1 LKIIFNHNRII
12 GGNLVFC
19 HKKLYGLFLFIPLV
33 LLLALMAVSGPVLA
47 AETATPKLRKSADV
61 IPATPDPDLG
71 GLSDEKVLEL
81 GEKMYR
87 LGILP
92 SGEVMIGYVNGDI
105 EVDSTSFSCSSC
117 HLRAGLGSYE
127 GGVETPPTTGLTL
140 YQPYRRPPSLHE
152 VEIQGRSLYAKT
164 ILERPAYTRDGLKY
178 ALHYGK
184 DPTGETFNEV
194 MPRYPLGDRNMAILV
209 RYLELLS
216 RDFSPGANPAS
227 FSFATI
233 VTDDVSPTERQALLS
248 PLERFIYEQNQQV
261 KMYRTFI
268 KTGYTPTNDMKY
280 SFHSANL
287 RIWDLK
293 GPPETWQKQLD
304 RYLER
309 DKVFAVLGGLS
320 HQDWRPVHEF
330 CESRKLPCLFP
341 ITDFP
346 VVSDQDWYTFY
357 FNKGY
362 YQEGGA
368 TARFLRHNLDDAQI
382 LQLIQDSPTGRRLA
396 AGFAAERKA
405 FGFSPVESVTL
416 TTEQLQDPQFIS
428 SMLKEKHPDILLLWG
443 DFSLLAAAQEPI
455 GMSPEQKVFISSTL
469 LGRDLAKLPESL
481 RKQTF
486 ITWPYRLEPYVGDEE
501 GTGFLSR
508 NPIKITSEIFGARRI
523 ASRTATMLEKMITQG
538 LSDIENNLYRDHL
551 LDEMSMQMD
560 RVVFDYERISFGPG
574 QRYISKGC
582 YIMQLGPGPEPELI
596 PRSEWVIY

>member
-1 LKIIFNHNRII
+1 M
-12 GGNLVFC
+12 FC
-19 HKKLYGLFLFIPLV
+19 HKNLCGLFLIMSLV
-33 LLLALMAVSGPVLA
+33 LLFALTAISGPVLA
-47 AETATPKLRKSADV
+47 AETGTPKLRNSDDV

-71 GLSDEKVLEL
+71 GLSDEEVLQL

-87 LGILP
+87 QGVLP
-92 SGEVMIGYVNGDI
+92 SGEVMLGFVNGDI
-105 EVDSTSFSCSSC
+105 EIDSTSFSCSSC

-127 GGVETPPTTGLTL
+127 GGVETPPTTGVTL
-140 YQPYRRPPSLHE
+140 YQPYRRPPSLHD
-152 VEIQGRSLYAKT
+152 VDFRGRYIYAKT
-164 ILERPAYTRDGLKY
+164 IQERPAYTRESLKY
-178 ALHYGK
+178 AMRFGQ

-194 MPRYPLGDRNMAILV
+194 MPRYPLGNRDMAILV

-216 RDFSPGANPAS
+216 RDFSPGASPTR

-233 VTDDVSPTERQALLS
+233 ITDDVGPAERQALIR

-261 KMYRTFI
+261 KLYRTFI
-268 KTGYTPTNDMKY
+268 KTGYTPTGDMKY
-280 SFHSANL
+280 AFHSADL
-287 RIWDLK
+287 KVWDLK
-293 GPPETWQKQLD
+293 GPPESWQEQLD

-320 HQDWRPVHEF
+320 HQDWRPIHEF

-341 ITDFP
+341 VTDFP

-362 YQEGGA
+362 YQEGEA
-368 TARFLRHNLDDAQI
+368 TARFLRHHAADARI
-382 LQLIQDSPTGRRLA
+382 LQLIQDSPAGRRLA
-396 AGFAAERKA
+396 AGFAAEREA
-405 FGFSPVESVTL
+405 FGFSPVQSITL
-416 TTEQLQDPQFIS
+416 TSDQLQDSKYIS
-428 SMLKEKHPDILLLWG
+428 SLLKETHPEILLLWG

-455 GMSPEQKVFISSTL
+455 GLFPDQQVFISSTL

-486 ITWPYRLEPYVGDEE
+486 ITWPHRLKPYVGDEE

-523 ASRTATMLEKMITQG
+523 TSRTATMLEKMMIQG
-538 LSDIENNLYRDHL
+538 LRDIENNLYRDHL

-574 QRYISKGC
+574 QRFVSKGC
-582 YIMQLGPGPEPELI
+582 YIIQLGPGPEPELI